1 MARLPTALQPAWPV
15 LKRGHRLVTRASGVV
30 TRRAGV
36 ITRDRATPRRA
47 TERAEQTVALE
58 PDRVRLHLGG
68 PAELLDRSVPV
79 GWPANH
85 WVFRKWA
92 RFEVDR
98 RFTLDIESGTV
109 VGDYSAHI
117 TSGGTL
123 DYETSTYFG
132 VDGWNEHPVFLRG
145 RLPEV
150 QHVDGTLLSLATRGS
165 AGNYYHFLMDV
176 LPRWGVFRECLPE
189 VEPDLLWINSS
200 SRYMRELIGLLGLDG
215 RPAISPGKNTA
226 VRAERLLAP
235 CIPNPH
241 LMAPTWTTDWLKAT
255 LPARDLLDK
264 PRRLYI
270 TRGNRRNTRRLVNEA
285 EILRLLEPHGFVV
298 FDPGAHTVQEQ
309 IDHFTA
315 AEVIVAP
322 HGAALANLAFCSPG
336 VRILELFAPRY
347 VNPCYWTIAD
357 NIPDVRYRYLVCG
370 TDARREGAPM
380 GGVLTDITAD
390 PAMFRVALEE
400 LLS

>member
-1 MARLPTALQPAWPV
+1 MAKLPTALQPAWPL
-15 LKRGHRLVTRASGVV
+15 LKRGHRLATRMSGVV
-30 TRRAGV
+30 NRRTGL
-36 ITRDRATPRRA
+36 ITGDRAVPSRA
-47 TERAEQTVALE
+47 TSRAEDTVALE
-58 PDRVRLHLGG
+58 PDRARLHPGG
-68 PAELLDRSVPV
+68 PAEHLDRPIPV

-98 RFTLDIESGTV
+98 RYTLDIDDGLV

-117 TSGGTL
+117 TPGGTL

-132 VDGWNEHPVFLRG
+132 VDGWNEHPVFLRT
-145 RLPEV
+145 RLPEA

-189 VEPDLLWINSS
+189 VEPDVLWLNNG
-200 SRYMRELIGLLGLDG
+200 SRFMRELIGMLGLDAY
-215 RPAISPGKNTA
+215 PAISPGKDTA
-226 VRAERLLAP
+226 VRADRLLAP

-241 LMAPTWTTDWLKAT
+241 LMAPAWTTSWLKAN
-255 LPARDLLDK
+255 LPAREVASK

-270 TRGNRRNTRRLVNEA
+270 TRGRGKNTRRLVNEA
-285 EILRLLEPHGFVV
+285 QILRILEPHGFVV

-309 IDHFTA
+309 IDHFTG
-315 AEVIVAP
+315 AEAIVAP
-322 HGAALANLAFCSPG
+322 HGAALANLTFCSPG
-336 VRILELFAPRY
+336 VRVLELFAPRY

-370 TDARREGAPM
+370 TDRRREGAAM
-380 GGVLTDITAD
+380 NGVLTDITAD
-390 PAMFRVALEE
+390 PAMFRMALED
-400 LLS
+400 LLA